1 MRLIGIAFYAVAALG
16 LAACSYRPLYGTS
29 VDGRGVADT
38 LSSVAIDAPSTRIG
52 QQIRN
57 NLLSSI
63 RPAGTASADVY
74 RLTLTPDAASVVV
87 ADQGRPGIERRRLR
101 LNVTY
106 QLYDLASGSIINS
119 GKTFSVVS
127 FDTIHEPVA
136 DLQAEANAAT
146 RAAQDVAGDIRTRL
160 AAFMAKQ
167 QG

>member
-1 MRLIGIAFYAVAALG
+1 MKFTVILLYALAVLALAG
-16 LAACSYRPLYGTS
+16 CSYRPLYGTS

-38 LSSVAIDAPSTRIG
+38 LSGIAIDAPSTRIA

-57 NLLSSI
+57 NLLSAI
-63 RPAGTASADVY
+63 RPAGTASPDIY

-87 ADQGRPGIERRRLR
+87 ADQGRPGIQRRRLR

-106 QLYDLASGSIINS
+106 QLYDIASGSIVSS

-127 FDTIHEPVA
+127 YDTIHEPVA
-136 DLQAEANAAT
+136 DLQAEANAGT

-160 AAFMAKQ
+160 AAFVAKQ